1 MPYPNA
7 KVYSDGS
14 HYIAIPQQPKKM
26 RKKVRTKKNTG
37 SSVLE
42 KQVNEVLEKMVI
54 DSVIEELSNSK
65 TINFI
70 VNKLLELQE
79 NQTKA
84 NIVLNLLLKE
94 KQTTDTAISNI
105 MAAIEQGGSTN
116 TAMKRMREL
125 EQRQENLEKEIAREK
140 SKTPVLLTEKD
151 IRDYYVQALRLEPKL
166 LINLMI
172 KEIVLYEDKIEIY
185 FTSPLKT
192 SPDNNRGFSFA
203 TKYKNLTIK
212 VPFRKN
218 KLKLDYTIE
227 MYIR

>member
-79 NQTKA
+79 NQT
-84 NIVLNLLLKE
+84 
-94 KQTTDTAISNI
+94 I

-227 MYIR
+227 LYIR